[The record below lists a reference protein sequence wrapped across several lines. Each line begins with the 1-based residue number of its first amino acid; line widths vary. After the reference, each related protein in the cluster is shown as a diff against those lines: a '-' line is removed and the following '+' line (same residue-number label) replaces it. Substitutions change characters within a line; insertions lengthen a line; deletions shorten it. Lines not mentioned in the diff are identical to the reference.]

1 MFNKR
6 TQSAS
11 SNLIFIIYFNTYFID
26 FYNILLKVSLQYFN
40 KSNLW
45 PIVTEKFHSEYQHL
59 RGYSGN
65 LKL

>member
-6 TQSAS
+6 TQYV
-11 SNLIFIIYFNTYFID
+11 SNKLKLPYILFTCFID
-26 FYNILLKVSLQYFN
+26 FYNLLLKVSLEYFN

-45 PIVTEKFHSEYQHL
+45 PIVTEKFHSEYLHL
-59 RGYSGN
+59 SGCSGN